1 VPTPTQDRNGSQLIK
16 KNSKKYKMG
25 KNLIQQA
32 RGKGSPRYR
41 SPSFRY
47 KGQSKYAGHDGKTL
61 AGKIIDLIHCQGH
74 SAPLAQIEYENGN
87 RILMQAP
94 EGVRVGD
101 KVEMGDNAGV
111 KRGNVMPLRNIPAG
125 MAIYNIESFP
135 GDGGKFVRSSGG
147 FAKIITKIQNMIIVE
162 MPSAKRRNFL
172 PECRATIGVI
182 AGGGRKE
189 KPFLKAGK
197 KYYAM
202 KAKNKLWPIV
212 SGVSMNAVDHPF
224 GGSSS
229 SVKGGPTQASRN
241 APPGRKVGKIAPK
254 RTGKKR

>member
-1 VPTPTQDRNGSQLIK
+1 
-16 KNSKKYKMG
+16 MG

-41 SPSFRY
+41 APSFRY
-47 KGQSKYAGHDGKTL
+47 KGKSEYAKYEKGTISGE
-61 AGKIIDLIHCQGH
+61 IIDLISCQGH
-74 SAPLAQIEYENGN
+74 SAPLVKIGYENGSK
-87 RILMQAP
+87 ILMQAP
-94 EGVRVGD
+94 EGVRVGER
-101 KVEMGDNAGV
+101 VEMGEMVEIKN
-111 KRGNVMPLRNIPAG
+111 GNIMPLKNIPEG
-125 MAIYNIESFP
+125 VSIYNIESFP

-147 FAKIITKIQNMIIVE
+147 FAKIITKMQNVVVVE

-172 PECRATIGVI
+172 PACRATIGVI
-182 AGGGRKE
+182 AGSGRKE

-197 KYYAM
+197 KHYAM

-229 SVKGGPTQASRN
+229 SVKGGSTQASRN

-254 RTGKKR
+254 QTGKKR